1 MHPKLPSLL
10 AIGCTVADPVGGD
23 PATPPSTA
31 FDLSYGDHAL
41 HRLDVYLPD
50 DGEPSEVVVFVHGGS
65 WTGGDKANLRE
76 SAGFVDWFAERGY
89 AVVAP
94 NVRLASPPSGPREVV
109 IADMMADLA
118 AAVRWTVDDG
128 GEHGVPD
135 ADPVLI
141 GFSSG
146 AHLVALLGADPTYLT
161 AEGLSPDALRAT
173 VSLDVHAYDVPL
185 ALSLM
190 DGSEIEANIP
200 LIRGLFGETEAE
212 QRALSP
218 SSFVAEPSIPRSLLV
233 SADPSDDP
241 TSKGWIARETSAAHA
256 ERLRDA
262 GHAAEH
268 VHFDAATHSG
278 LVVGF
283 GQEGHPPT
291 ARVAAFLGD
300 GE

>member
-1 MHPKLPSLL
+1 MRPILPWLL
-10 AIGCTVADPVGGD
+10 TVGCTAADPVEGD
-23 PATPPSTA
+23 PETPPSTA
-31 FDLSYGDHAL
+31 FDLPYGDDAL
-41 HRLDVYLPD
+41 HRLDVYLPE
-50 DGEPSEVVVFVHGGS
+50 DGEASEVVVFVHGGS
-65 WTGGDKANLRE
+65 WTGGDKANLQE

-94 NVRLASPPSGPREVV
+94 NFRLASPPAGPREVV
-109 IADMMADLA
+109 VADMMADVA

-128 GEHGVPD
+128 GAHGVPH

-146 AHLVALLGADPTYLT
+146 AHLVALLGSDPAYLA

-190 DGSEIEANIP
+190 EGSEIEANIP
-200 LIRGLFGETEAE
+200 LIRGLFGETKAE

-218 SSFVAEPSIPRSLLV
+218 SSFVREPAIPPSLLI
-233 SADPSDDP
+233 SAEPSDDP
-241 TSKGWIARETSAAHA
+241 TFKGWIARETSAAHA

-283 GQEGHPPT
+283 GQEGHAPT
-291 ARVAAFLGD
+291 ERVAAFLGD